1 MGKPKKDKVL
11 PTKSV
16 PKKELESERE
26 KSPKSIN
33 LPTKTQTTSTEKTN
47 ENELTEVK
55 KYRINDLS
63 NTYLKYFQ
71 INK

>member
-1 MGKPKKDKVL
+1 MGKPKKEKEL

-16 PKKELESERE
+16 PKKDLELERE

-33 LPTKTQTTSTEKTN
+33 LPTKTQTTEKTN

-55 KYRINDLS
+55 K
-63 NTYLKYFQ
+63 
-71 INK
+71 